1 MNTWAGAIE
10 GWRYDPR
17 ALTPR
22 RDRNYGEKS
31 QRLIRYDTANAYYH
45 NTIYDKLNAMAA
57 RLKEDERLYKFIRG
71 IYNPVPLE
79 NGLYVSYTYK
89 GTIDTQTLKGGSMPL
104 RYENT
109 RLEDPIRQVVKWS
122 NLDQQLGTYV
132 KDAALLGDA
141 AWWICDEPD
150 KRRVRLELIDPARII
165 EVQRDNVG
173 NIKAAVIEYRKFEEP
188 DAEHYQPSIAGGS
201 SMLLKAL
208 QPYTYTMI
216 VTQDSFK
223 TFKNGKPYAYYND
236 EKGNPVPAW
245 DNIYG
250 FVPLKLAY
258 FTMGQDGWG
267 QNSFFGAPRRQID
280 EINDL
285 TSIIDDSM
293 RNTVVPL
300 LQAKGISAPTATTP
314 ANQKISFSRDERT
327 DIPII
332 YIPGAD
338 GELKAVTMPLDFASA
353 SAHRATLVAEL
364 DKSLPIMAL
373 SQIRSLGGRLSGT
386 AIENMFGD
394 SISAINNL
402 RKNLDPGLVG
412 ALQMAI
418 SIGGI
423 QGYDGFEAFNEY
435 SYDNGDMEMT
445 IADRA
450 VIDDRMDKSEKV
462 TNLIAAAALPS
473 GTKKQILIE
482 MDYSPDV
489 VDEIIATDKEEADI
503 NARNA
508 VRGAM
513 SAIFPA
519 NLDNGA
525 NGGTST
531 PPKVG
536 AGQEQPPKMIPA
548 NVGA

>member
-22 RDRNYGEKS
+22 RDRNYGEKG
-31 QRLIRYDTANAYYH
+31 QRLIRYDVANGYYY
-45 NTIYDKLNAMAA
+45 NTIYDKLDAMAA

-71 IYNPVPLE
+71 IYNPIKLE

-104 RYENT
+104 HYENT
-109 RLEDPIRQVVKWS
+109 RLETPLKQIIKWS

-150 KRRVRLELIDPARII
+150 KRRTRLELIDPARVI
-165 EVQRDNVG
+165 EVQRDTVG
-173 NIKAAVIEYRKFEEP
+173 NIKACVIEYRKFEEP
-188 DAEHYQPSIAGGS
+188 DAVNYQPSIAGGS
-201 SMLLKAL
+201 AMLLKAL

-216 VTQDSFK
+216 VTKDSFK
-223 TFKNGKPYAYYND
+223 TYKNGKPFAYYND
-236 EKGNPVPAW
+236 AKGNPVPAW
-245 DNIYG
+245 DNVYG
-250 FVPLKLAY
+250 FVPLKMAY

-267 QNSFFGAPRRQID
+267 QNSFFGAPRRQVD

-285 TSIIDDSM
+285 TSIINDSM

-300 LQAKGISAPTATTP
+300 LQATGVSAPTATTP
-314 ANQKISFSRDERT
+314 ANQKISFGRDEKT

-332 YIPGAD
+332 YIPDKD
-338 GELKAVTMPLDFASA
+338 GKLQAVTMPLDFASA
-353 SAHRATLVAEL
+353 STHRSTLVAEL
-364 DKSLPIMAL
+364 KSVMPILAL
-373 SQIRSLGGRLSGT
+373 SQIRDIGGRLSGT

-394 SISAINNL
+394 SISSINNL
-402 RKNLDPGLVG
+402 RKNLDPGLVS

-418 SIGGI
+418 TIGGV
-423 QGYDGFEAFNEY
+423 QGYDGFEGFNEY
-435 SYDNGDMEMT
+435 SYDNGDMEMS

-450 VIDDRMDKSEKV
+450 VIDDRMDKAEKV

-473 GTKKQILIE
+473 GTKRQILVE

-489 VDEIIATDKEEADI
+489 VNEILATDKEEADV

-508 VRGAM
+508 IRGAM
-513 SAIFPA
+513 QGIFNSGDP
-519 NLDNGA
+519 GG

-531 PPKVG
+531 PPKIGAGDKKPLELPSKVG
-536 AGQEQPPKMIPA
+536 A
-548 NVGA
+548 N